1 MFRDD
6 VIRLFGEHGDEMT
19 DSAWRA
25 FHRWLH
31 VVEMSQCA
39 AEIEE
44 GIELEFN
51 TKEFAAEL
59 KCSPRTVENW
69 RSRRNCKL
77 MPDHRDERGYA
88 VYTTE
93 QLETARALLQRNQ
106 KTTAST
112 TAESMSEPTTT
123 EDKPVEENGTQADAE
138 IEATA
143 IPVTIDAAAQIVT
156 LDQRADKIRRLQA
169 DVQRSMV
176 SIGFELIAAKAEIG
190 HGNWTAWLKAEFE
203 WTDRTARYFMAVA
216 ERFGNR
222 NTYSDLKPST
232 LKAMLALPVGSEDE
246 FIAANEAAGKPVKA
260 MSARDV
266 QVAVKEFKARQ
277 DEDAE
282 STPPQPQH
290 GEESTDKDDNFVAA
304 QIDDDTAKLVVGNKP
319 LDSCRGIVCIDEDE
333 PQRDD
338 AAQSSYTPADNALI
352 RARATV
358 QMALAAVSAAIEKN
372 DDPEALEAA
381 AQALHA
387 IRAEL
392 EAKKISPQTPRAE
405 REQQ

>member
-1 MFRDD
+1 MFRYNGVQLSEEFSQG
-6 VIRLFGEHGDEMT
+6 VIRFFGEHGDALS
-19 DSAWRA
+19 DDAWRT
-25 FHRWLH
+25 FHRWYH
-31 VVEMSQCA
+31 AVEMNKCA

-59 KCSPRTVENW
+59 KCSWRTVENW
-69 RSRRNCKL
+69 RSRRNGKL
-77 MPDHRDERGYA
+77 MPDHRDERGRA

-112 TAESMSEPTTT
+112 PAESMSEPTTD
-123 EDKPVEENGTQADAE
+123 DKPVEENGTPADTE

-143 IPVTIDAAAQIVT
+143 IPVTIDADAQIVT

-169 DVQRSMV
+169 DVQRSMIE
-176 SIGFELIAAKAEIG
+176 IGRELIAAKAEIG
-190 HGNWTAWLKAEFE
+190 HGNWTAWLEAEFE
-203 WTDRTARYFMAVA
+203 WTDRTARYFMACA

-246 FIAANEAAGKPVKA
+246 FIATQDAAGKPVKA

-266 QVAVKEFKARQ
+266 QTAVKEFKARQ
-277 DEDAE
+277 DNAE
-282 STPPQPQH
+282 STPPQVQH
-290 GEESTDKDDNFVAA
+290 GEESTDKDDNIVAA

-333 PQRDD
+333 PQR
-338 AAQSSYTPADNALI
+338 ADNALI

-358 QMALAAVSAAIEKN
+358 QMALAAVTAAIEKT

-381 AQALHA
+381 AQSLHA
-387 IRAEL
+387 IRAAL
-392 EAKKISPQTPRAE
+392 EAKRKDACLEFRCE
-405 REQQ
+405 V